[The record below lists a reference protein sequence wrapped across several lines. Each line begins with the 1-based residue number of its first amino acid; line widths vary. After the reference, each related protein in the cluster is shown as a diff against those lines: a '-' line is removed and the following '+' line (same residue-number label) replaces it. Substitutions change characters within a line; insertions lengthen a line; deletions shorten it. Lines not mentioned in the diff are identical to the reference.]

1 MVKLVI
7 GVANFNKR
15 YGIENKK
22 FSKKNSYHD
31 LVKILKKIK
40 STFLI
45 HR

>member
-7 GVANFNKR
+7 GVQILIKI
-15 YGIENKK
+15 GIENKK
-22 FSKKNSYHD
+22 FSKKSSYYD
-31 LVKILKKIK
+31 LVRILKKIK